1 MPATVLIADGEDGYL
16 SLMKAALI
24 KEGFRVI
31 TSRSGH
37 DALNLAQ
44 HERPDLI
51 ILELELPDMG
61 GFEFMRH
68 NGYDEEI
75 PIIMISADAGID
87 DRVRSLEMGADDFIT
102 KPFGLLEL
110 TSRVRAVLRRA
121 GRVAPQAEV
130 SPGIETVHGLDYNLA
145 LA

>member
-1 MPATVLIADGEDGYL
+1 MPATILIADGEDGYL

-31 TSRSGH
+31 TSNSGH

-44 HERPDLI
+44 HEHPDLI
-51 ILELELPDMG
+51 ILELGLPDMD

-68 NGYDEEI
+68 NFYDEQI
-75 PIIMISADAGID
+75 PIIMLSGVAGID
-87 DRVRSLEMGADDFIT
+87 DRVQGLELGADDFIT

-121 GRVAPQAEV
+121 GQVAPQATA
-130 SPGIETVHGLDYNLA
+130 SRSIETVHGLDYNLA
-145 LA
+145 VA

>member
-1 MPATVLIADGEDGYL
+1 MPATILIADGEDGFLY
-16 SLMKAALI
+16 LMKATLI

-31 TSRSGH
+31 TSKSGH

-44 HERPDLI
+44 QEHPDLI
-51 ILELELPDMG
+51 ILELGLPDMD

-68 NGYDEEI
+68 NGYDEAI
-75 PIIMISADAGID
+75 PIIMLSGVAGID
-87 DRVRSLEMGADDFIT
+87 DRVRSLELGADDFIT
-102 KPFGLLEL
+102 KPFSLLEL

-121 GRVAPQAEV
+121 GRVAPQAAA
-130 SPGIETVHGLDYNLA
+130 SLSIETAHGLDYNLA